1 MDTKGTDKA
10 LSSVIVLTDLNDS
23 SLENISTQK
32 LEGDHSGYNIFGW
45 KGRVR
50 SRSKKRSSST
60 PPRLITSQ
68 NCVKGKNIEIVPST
82 VLVEAGQSYAKG
94 SAWVKKSTTGVAR
107 SPVKPPESHLPES
120 VLVSAIP
127 LEDSFPYPP
136 GWGAMSSKSRK
147 RWRHKWNISR
157 SSAADHISK
166 VSGSPRALVSGG
178 SSSESN
184 APAILDSTLT
194 SWRLDTNYCCSELGR
209 IWIVWD
215 PSVSVLVFKKMD
227 QLMILVGDFNQ
238 IAATSDHYSV
248 LQTSIPMR
256 GLEEFQ
262 NCLRD
267 SDLVD
272 IPSRGV
278 HYTWSNH
285 QDDNP
290 IIRKLDRAI
299 ANGDWF
305 SSFPSA
311 IAVFEL
317 SGVSDHSP
325 CIIIL
330 KNLPKRSKKCFR
342 YFSFLS
348 THPTFLVSLTVAW
361 EEQIPVGSHMFSLGE
376 HLKAAKKCC
385 KLLNRQGFGNIQHK
399 TKEALDSLESIQSQ
413 LLTNPSDSLFRVE
426 HVARKKWN
434 FFAAALESFYR
445 QKSRIKWLQD
455 GDANTRFFHKVILA
469 NQAKNLIKFLRM
481 DDDVKVENVTQVKE
495 MIVAYYTHLL
505 GFDSDILTPDSVQ
518 RIKDIHPFRC
528 NDTLASRLSALPSDE
543 EITAAVFAMPRNK
556 APGPDSFTAEFFW
569 ESWYVV
575 KDSTIAAVKEFFRTG
590 HLLKRFNA
598 TAITLIPKVTGVD
611 QLSMFRPVSCCTVV
625 YKIITDN
632 TRF

>member
-1 MDTKGTDKA
+1 M
-10 LSSVIVLTDLNDS
+10 LSVKRCIKILKLWHLLPEITP
-23 SLENISTQK
+23 SLRQNI
-32 LEGDHSGYNIFGW
+32 SGYNIFGW
-45 KGRVR
+45 KGRVC

-82 VLVEAGQSYAKG
+82 VLVEAGQTYAKG

-107 SPVKPPESHLPES
+107 SPVKPRESHLPES

-127 LEDSFPYPP
+127 SEDSFPYPP

-147 RWRHKWNISR
+147 RWRHKWNINR

-184 APAILDSTLT
+184 APAILDSTLP

-215 PSVSVLVFKKMD
+215 PSVSVLVFKKTD
-227 QLMILVGDFNQ
+227 RLMILVGDFNQ

-325 CIIIL
+325 FIIIL
-330 KNLPKRSKKCFR
+330 ENLPKRSKKCFR

-481 DDDVKVENVTQVKE
+481 DDDVRVENVTQIKE

-505 GFDSDILTPDSVQ
+505 GSDSDILTPDSVQ

-569 ESWYVV
+569 ESWSVV

-611 QLSMFRPVSCCTVV
+611 QLSMFIPVSCCTVV

>member
-1 MDTKGTDKA
+1 
-10 LSSVIVLTDLNDS
+10 
-23 SLENISTQK
+23 
-32 LEGDHSGYNIFGW
+32 
-45 KGRVR
+45 
-50 SRSKKRSSST
+50 
-60 PPRLITSQ
+60 
-68 NCVKGKNIEIVPST
+68 
-82 VLVEAGQSYAKG
+82 
-94 SAWVKKSTTGVAR
+94 
-107 SPVKPPESHLPES
+107 
-120 VLVSAIP
+120 
-127 LEDSFPYPP
+127 
-136 GWGAMSSKSRK
+136 
-147 RWRHKWNISR
+147 
-157 SSAADHISK
+157 
-166 VSGSPRALVSGG
+166 
-178 SSSESN
+178 
-184 APAILDSTLT
+184 
-194 SWRLDTNYCCSELGR
+194 
-209 IWIVWD
+209 
-215 PSVSVLVFKKMD
+215 
-227 QLMILVGDFNQ
+227 
-238 IAATSDHYSV
+238 
-248 LQTSIPMR
+248 MR

-330 KNLPKRSKKCFR
+330 ENLPKRSKKCFR

-481 DDDVKVENVTQVKE
+481 DDDVRVENVTQVKE

-505 GFDSDILTPDSVQ
+505 GSDSDILTPDSVQ

-528 NDTLASRLSALPSDE
+528 NDTLASRLSALPSDK

-569 ESWYVV
+569 ESWFVV

>member
-1 MDTKGTDKA
+1 M
-10 LSSVIVLTDLNDS
+10 LSVKRCIKILKLWHLLPEITP
-23 SLENISTQK
+23 SLRQNI
-32 LEGDHSGYNIFGW
+32 SGYNIFDW

-127 LEDSFPYPP
+127 SEDSFPYPP

-166 VSGSPRALVSGG
+166 
-178 SSSESN
+178 
-184 APAILDSTLT
+184 
-194 SWRLDTNYCCSELGR
+194 
-209 IWIVWD
+209 
-215 PSVSVLVFKKMD
+215 
-227 QLMILVGDFNQ
+227 ILVGDFDQ

-330 KNLPKRSKKCFR
+330 ENLPKRSKKCFR

-481 DDDVKVENVTQVKE
+481 DDDVRVENVTQVKE

-505 GFDSDILTPDSVQ
+505 GSDSDILTPDSVQ

-528 NDTLASRLSALPSDE
+528 NDTLASRLSALPSDK

-569 ESWYVV
+569 ESWFVV

-590 HLLKRFNA
+590 HLLKRPSGAHVKNKEPTRPRHSAGGRVVHLRMKRSHSTKLLGLGPSCMTKTKPLGFSTRPRA
-598 TAITLIPKVTGVD
+598 ERSCADLSILSYS
-611 QLSMFRPVSCCTVV
+611 QLGQPRIA
-625 YKIITDN
+625 YK
-632 TRF
+632 